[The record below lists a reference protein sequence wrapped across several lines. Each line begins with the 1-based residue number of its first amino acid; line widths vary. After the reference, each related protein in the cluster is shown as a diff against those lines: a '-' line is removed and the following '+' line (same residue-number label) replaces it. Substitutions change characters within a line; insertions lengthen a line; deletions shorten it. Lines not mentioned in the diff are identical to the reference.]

1 MLFRSTTS
9 VMAMVVDARA
19 FGSHDKRSTLH
30 EHQATLA
37 DWIALGLLLG
47 LALTVIAL
55 VVLQIGNRQAY
66 G

>member
-1 MLFRSTTS
+1 MHASVKIAQAVLRS
-9 VMAMVVDARA
+9 M
-19 FGSHDKRSTLH
+19 LH
-30 EHQATLA
+30 EHQTTLA